1 VYSRTE
7 QVRSFGSHP
16 ESPCRLPVK
25 QPFYAFTIMQLLHLE
40 DSPTDAELIAI
51 LIRREWPACGIRH
64 VATAQEYRAALDHGG
79 FDLILSD
86 YSLPGFDGLS
96 ALAMARARF
105 PETPFLFLSGTIGE
119 ERAVE
124 ALKKGATDYIIKDR
138 PTRLIPAIRQA
149 FALLV
154 EADRRRR
161 TEAALREN
169 EERFRQITENVVELI
184 ALLDLNAS
192 RIYANPAY
200 RDLLGESAVLP
211 GVDAFTEVHPED
223 RDRARQA
230 FEQAVKTGAPQR
242 GEYRLLLPDGS
253 VREIES
259 HASVLRDSAARVVNV
274 LLVSRDVTA
283 RREAEARLREQASLL
298 DRARDA
304 IIATDLDHRI
314 AYWNASAERL
324 YGWKAGEVFGHR
336 LDTLELG
343 YDTTRFAVARAQLLA
358 SGEWRGDFRLRTKTG
373 DTVLVE
379 STWSLVVESDGRPRS
394 ILYIDT
400 DVTERKK
407 LETQLLRAQRMESI
421 GTLAGG
427 VAHDLNNVL
436 TPILLSIELL
446 AAKANTEEDRR
457 LIEKTKASATHGAA
471 LVQQLLAFARG
482 ADAKRT
488 RLDPVGALN
497 DLRPLIRQSLPTP
510 ILLSVT
516 SGERTWPIQADA
528 TQFNQV
534 LINLCINARDAMP
547 HGGRIEIATQNV
559 SVDASLAAVNPGTRP
574 GPFVRISVIDSGTGI
589 PPSIIE
595 KIFDPFFTTKAAG
608 KGTGLGLSMV
618 AGIMKSHGGFVQV
631 ESDPGRGSKFHL
643 FFPAF
648 PEPAPAFA
656 HDEGPAPARGEGEAI
671 LLIDDEPVVRETL
684 QLLLER
690 AGYRVIPAADGTSG
704 VQEFER
710 HPGGISLVISDMML
724 PDQIG
729 TRVVRSIRQ
738 RSPEIPVIAI
748 SGMMG
753 SGHFD
758 ELLQLR
764 PTVECLAKPL
774 SPSTLL
780 AAVRRGLAARGTGT
794 KPAASEPAAAGRG

>member
-1 VYSRTE
+1 M
-7 QVRSFGSHP
+7 H
-16 ESPCRLPVK
+16 
-25 QPFYAFTIMQLLHLE
+25 LLHLE

-51 LIRREWPACGIRH
+51 LIRREWPACEIKH
-64 VATAQEYRAALDHGG
+64 VATAAEYRAALECGG

-96 ALAMARARF
+96 ALSMARARF
-105 PETPFLFLSGTIGE
+105 PETPFVFLSGTIGE

-124 ALKKGATDYIIKDR
+124 ALKRGATDYVIKDR
-138 PTRLIPAIRQA
+138 TSRLIPAIRQA

-184 ALLDLNAS
+184 ALLDLNAC

-200 RDLLGESAVLP
+200 RDLLGEAAVLP
-211 GVDAFTEVHPED
+211 GADAFSEVYPED
-223 RDRARQA
+223 RARVAAMFTQVIA
-230 FEQAVKTGAPQR
+230 TGATQR
-242 GEYRLLLPDGS
+242 CEYRLLLPDGG
-253 VREIES
+253 VRQIES
-259 HASVLRDSAARVVNV
+259 HASVLRDAAARIVNV
-274 LLVSRDVTA
+274 LLVSRDVTS

-304 IIATDLDHRI
+304 IIATDLEHRI

-324 YGWKAGEVFGHR
+324 YGWKAAEVYGLR

-343 YDTTRFAVARAQLLA
+343 YDPARFAMARAQLFA
-358 SGEWRGDFRLRTKTG
+358 SGEWRGDFRLRTKAG
-373 DTVLVE
+373 EVVLVE
-379 STWSLVVESDGRPRS
+379 STWSLVVENDGLPRS

-400 DVTERKK
+400 DVTERKR

-446 AAKANTEEDRR
+446 AAKATCEEDRK
-457 LIEKTKASATHGAA
+457 LIEKTRASATHGAA

-488 RLDPVGALN
+488 RIDPGTALA
-497 DLRPLIRQSLPTP
+497 DLRPLIRQSLPQS
-510 ILLSVT
+510 IDFSLR
-516 SGERTWPIQADA
+516 GAERAWPIQADT

-547 HGGRIEIATQNV
+547 QGGRIEVELENIM
-559 SVDASLAAVNPGTRP
+559 VDAALAAANPGAHP
-574 GPFVRISVIDSGTGI
+574 GPHLRISVNDSGTGI
-589 PPSIIE
+589 APGIID

-618 AGIMKSHGGFVQV
+618 AGILKSHGGFVHV
-631 ESDPGRGSKFHL
+631 DSEPGRGSTFHL
-643 FFPAF
+643 FFPAT
-648 PEPAPAFA
+648 PESGAEHTPIAS
-656 HDEGPAPARGEGEAI
+656 GPARGQGEGI
-671 LLIDDEPVVRETL
+671 LLIDDEPIVRDTL
-684 QLLLER
+684 QLLLQR
-690 AGYRVIPAADGTSG
+690 AGYHVFPAADGSTG
-704 VQEFER
+704 LLEYER
-710 HPGGISLVISDMML
+710 HRTEISLAITDMML
-724 PDQIG
+724 PDQVG
-729 TRVVRSIRQ
+729 TGVISALRQ
-738 RSPEIPVIAI
+738 RTATLPIIAI

-753 SGHFD
+753 SGRFD
-758 ELLQLR
+758 PMLR
-764 PTVECLAKPL
+764 SQSGVECLAKPL
-774 SPSTLL
+774 SPASLL
-780 AAVRRGLAARGTGT
+780 AAVRRGLQT
-794 KPAASEPAAAGRG
+794 SEPNHTSAPPRVAVGAPLDGVRLKS

>member
-1 VYSRTE
+1 
-7 QVRSFGSHP
+7 
-16 ESPCRLPVK
+16 
-25 QPFYAFTIMQLLHLE
+25 MQLLHLE
-40 DSPTDAELIAI
+40 DSTVDAELIGL
-51 LIRREWPACGIRH
+51 LIRREWPACDIRV
-64 VATAQEYRAALDHGG
+64 VATAAEYRTALERGG

-124 ALKKGATDYIIKDR
+124 ALKCGATDYILKDQ

-184 ALLDLNAS
+184 ALLDLNMG

-200 RDLLGESAVLP
+200 RDLLGEAAVLP
-211 GVDAFTEVHPED
+211 GVDAFGEVHAED
-223 RDRARQA
+223 VERARGAFAQA
-230 FEQAVKTGAPQR
+230 IRTGVPQR
-242 GEYRLLLPDGS
+242 CEYRLLLPDGS
-253 VREIES
+253 LREIES
-259 HASVLRDSAARVVNV
+259 HASVLRDSAARVVHV
-274 LLVSRDVTA
+274 LLVSRDVTS

-343 YDTTRFAVARAQLLA
+343 YDPTRFAVARAQLLA
-358 SGEWRGDFRLRTKTG
+358 TGEWRGDFRLRTKSG

-379 STWSLVVESDGRPRS
+379 STWSLVVENDGRPRS

-436 TPILLSIELL
+436 TPILLAIDLL
-446 AAKANTEEDRR
+446 AGKVTSEEDRR

-488 RLDPVGALN
+488 RLDVVAALA
-497 DLRPLIRQSLPTP
+497 DLGSLIRQSLPTP
-510 ILLSVT
+510 ILFSVAP
-516 SGERTWPIQADA
+516 GERIWPIQADA

-547 HGGRIEIATQNV
+547 QGGRIDLVTRNV
-559 SVDASLAAVNPGTRP
+559 TVDTALAAATPGTRP
-574 GPFVRISVIDSGTGI
+574 GPFVCISVVDTGTGI
-589 PPSIIE
+589 PPAIID
-595 KIFDPFFTTKAAG
+595 KIFDPFFTTKTAG

-618 AGIMKSHGGFVQV
+618 TGIMKSHGGFVQV
-631 ESDPGRGSKFHL
+631 ESDAGHGSRFHL
-643 FFPAF
+643 YFPAI
-648 PEPAPAFA
+648 PDAVPLAAGGAAAPL
-656 HDEGPAPARGEGEAI
+656 PARGEGEAI
-671 LLIDDEPVVRETL
+671 LLVDDEPVVRDTL

-690 AGYRVIPAADGTSG
+690 AGYRVVPAGDGTTG
-704 VQEFER
+704 VKEFEQGA
-710 HPGGISLVISDMML
+710 GGIALVISDMML
-724 PDQIG
+724 PDIPG
-729 TRVVRSIRQ
+729 TEVVRAVR
-738 RSPEIPVIAI
+738 RRDPAIPVVAI

-753 SGHFD
+753 SGNFD
-758 ELLQLR
+758 ELLQMD
-764 PTVECLAKPL
+764 PPVECLSKPL
-774 SPSTLL
+774 TPAILL
-780 AAVRRGLAARGTGT
+780 GAVRRGLASRRDQAA
-794 KPAASEPAAAGRG
+794 PAARS

>member
-1 VYSRTE
+1 
-7 QVRSFGSHP
+7 
-16 ESPCRLPVK
+16 
-25 QPFYAFTIMQLLHLE
+25 MQLLHLE
-40 DSPTDAELIAI
+40 DSLTDAELLAI
-51 LIRREWPACGIRH
+51 LIRREWPACEIRH
-64 VATAQEYRAALDHGG
+64 VATATEYRDALENGG

-105 PETPFLFLSGTIGE
+105 PETPFLFVSGTIGE

-124 ALKKGATDYIIKDR
+124 ALKRGATDYIIKDR

-154 EADRRRR
+154 EGDRRRR

-184 ALLDLNAS
+184 ALLDLNAC
-192 RIYANPAY
+192 RIYANPSY
-200 RDLLGESAVLP
+200 RDLLGEAAVLP
-211 GVDAFTEVHPED
+211 GVDAFGEVHPED
-223 RDRARQA
+223 RGRARAA
-230 FEQAVKTGAPQR
+230 FAQVVKTGATQR
-242 GEYRLLLPDGS
+242 CEYRLLLPDGS
-253 VREIES
+253 VRQIES
-259 HASVLRDSAARVVNV
+259 HASVLRDTAARIVNV

-283 RREAEARLREQASLL
+283 RRESEARLREQASLL

-304 IIATDLDHRI
+304 IIATDIDHRI

-336 LDTLELG
+336 LDMLELG
-343 YDTTRFAVARAQLLA
+343 YDPARFAVARAQLLA
-358 SGEWRGDFRLRTKTG
+358 TGEWRGDFRLQTKAG
-373 DTVLVE
+373 ETVLVE
-379 STWSLVVESDGRPRS
+379 STWSLVVENDGRPRS

-446 AAKANTEEDRR
+446 ATKATSEEDRR

-488 RLDPVGALN
+488 RIDPANALV
-497 DLRPLIRQSLPTP
+497 DLRPLIRQSLPP
-510 ILLSVT
+510 SIHFALS
-516 SGERTWPIQADA
+516 SPERIWPIQADA

-547 HGGRIEIATQNV
+547 QGGKIEVVTQNV
-559 SVDASLAAVNPGTRP
+559 TVDDALASVNPGVRS
-574 GPFVRISVIDSGTGI
+574 GPFVRISVIDTGTGI
-589 PPSIIE
+589 PLGIID

-618 AGIMKSHGGFVQV
+618 TGIMKSHGGFVQV
-631 ESDPGRGSKFHL
+631 DSEPGRGSRFHL
-643 FFPAF
+643 YFPAF
-648 PEPAPAFA
+648 PDPVPAV
-656 HDEGPAPARGEGEAI
+656 HDDTPAPARGEGESI
-671 LLIDDEPVVRETL
+671 LLIDDEPVVRDTL
-684 QLLLER
+684 QLLLQR
-690 AGYRVIPAADGTSG
+690 AGYRVIPAGNAESG
-704 VQEFER
+704 LKEFDER
-710 HPGGISLVISDMML
+710 IDEIALVITDMML
-724 PDQIG
+724 PDEVG
-729 TRVVRSIRQ
+729 TKVVKALRRRSAT
-738 RSPEIPVIAI
+738 IPIIAI

-758 ELLQLR
+758 ELLHVQ

-774 SPSTLL
+774 APSVLL
-780 AAVRRGLAARGTGT
+780 AAVRKGLAAAHPPLSAT
-794 KPAASEPAAAGRG
+794 PV

>member
-1 VYSRTE
+1 
-7 QVRSFGSHP
+7 
-16 ESPCRLPVK
+16 
-25 QPFYAFTIMQLLHLE
+25 MQLLHLE
-40 DSPTDAELIAI
+40 DSPTDAELISM
-51 LIRREWPACGIRH
+51 LIRREWPACEIRQ
-64 VATAQEYRAALDHGG
+64 VATASEYGNALETGG

-96 ALAMARARF
+96 ALSMARARF

-124 ALKKGATDYIIKDR
+124 ALKRGATDYILKDR

-149 FALLV
+149 FALIA
-154 EADRRRR
+154 ESDRRRR
-161 TEAALREN
+161 MEAALREN

-184 ALLDLNAS
+184 ALLDLGAC
-192 RIYANPAY
+192 RIYANPSY
-200 RDLLGESAVLP
+200 RDLLGEAAVRP
-211 GVDAFTEVHPED
+211 GVDGFAEVHPDDQD
-223 RDRARQA
+223 RVRATFAQ
-230 FEQAVKTGAPQR
+230 VVGTGSTQR
-242 GEYRLLLPDGS
+242 CEYRLLLPDGS
-253 VREIES
+253 VRELES
-259 HASVLRDSAARVVNV
+259 HASVLRDAAAKIVNV

-324 YGWKAGEVFGHR
+324 YGWKAGEVYGHR

-343 YDTTRFAVARAQLLA
+343 YDPSRFAAARAQLLA
-358 SGEWRGDFRLRTKTG
+358 SGEWRGDFRLRTKSG
-373 DTVLVE
+373 ETVLVE

-400 DVTERKK
+400 DVTEKKK
-407 LETQLLRAQRMESI
+407 LETQLLRSQRMESI

-446 AAKANTEEDRR
+446 ASKVSTDEDRR

-482 ADAKRT
+482 ADAKRV
-488 RLDPVGALN
+488 RIDPSTALA
-497 DLRPLIRQSLPTP
+497 DLRPLIRQSLPPTVHL
-510 ILLSVT
+510 LLST
-516 SGERTWPIQADA
+516 AERSWPIQADA

-547 HGGRIEIATQNV
+547 HGGRIEIVPQNV
-559 SVDASLAAVNPGTRP
+559 SVDVALANANPGTRP
-574 GPFVRISVIDSGTGI
+574 GPFVRISVNDTGTGI
-589 PPSIIE
+589 PPAIIE

-618 AGIMKSHGGFVQV
+618 AGILKSHGGFVQV
-631 ESDPGRGSKFHL
+631 ESEPGRGSKFHL

-648 PEPAPAFA
+648 PEPTPLAVRDNPTNQVR
-656 HDEGPAPARGEGEAI
+656 RGEGEGI

-684 QLLLER
+684 QLLLQR
-690 AGYRVIPAADGTSG
+690 GGYRVIPAVDGTSG
-704 VQEFER
+704 IEAFDQHRSE
-710 HPGGISLVISDMML
+710 ISLVITDMML
-724 PDQIG
+724 PDQFG
-729 TRVVRSIRQ
+729 TMVVKALRQ
-738 RSPEIPVIAI
+738 RDPALPIIAI
-748 SGMMG
+748 SGMMA
-753 SGHFD
+753 SGDFD
-758 ELLQLR
+758 DLLRLK
-764 PTVECLAKPL
+764 PAVECLAKPL

-780 AAVRRGLAARGTGT
+780 AAVRRGLSATTTAA
-794 KPAASEPAAAGRG
+794 PAPVVQ